1 MDVNEIRRNRATWI
15 GEMKALHDGAEGRD
29 LTDDEQ
35 RQYDELH
42 GKVKSADKQIKR
54 AEEVEALSADL
65 RSAPGTMPQAPAVL
79 PAKNRGDNELRLWE
93 RWLRTGDEGAA
104 RELRASNDTDM
115 NIGTAADGGYTV
127 PTGHYNQIIARRDE
141 MAIPMQVG
149 VTRITGNGTTINVP
163 VDAEADGEFV
173 STSEASAFD
182 RDAPALGT
190 VALTKVKYTKQI
202 QLSYELLEDEA
213 SNLLPF
219 VTNWVGRGLAK
230 TYNSL
235 FVTEA
240 LANGTASL
248 TFDSAT
254 TIGAAE
260 IPELYYKQASEY
272 ADGSVWVMNRTTE
285 GIIRGLTGNPFL
297 YVQTPAGNASRPEIW
312 GAPVFNTGKMS
323 AAAASV
329 KSVLFGNF
337 AYMGMYE
344 DPGLTF
350 MRDPYSLAY
359 QGQVRLL
366 YYFRID
372 FGVLQ
377 AEAIHYG
384 THPTA

>member
-35 RQYDELH
+35 RSYDELH

-173 STSEASAFD
+173 STNEASAFD

-248 TFDSAT
+248 TFDAAA

-260 IPELYYKQASEY
+260 IPELYYKQAAEY

-359 QGQVRLL
+359 LGQVRLL

>member
-1 MDVNEIRRNRATWI
+1 MDVNVIRRNRATWI

-29 LTDDEQ
+29 LNDDEQ
-35 RQYDELH
+35 RNYDELH
-42 GKVKSADKQIKR
+42 GKVRSADKQIKR

-65 RSAPGTMPQAPAVL
+65 RSQPGSVPESPAVI
-79 PAKNRGDNELRLWE
+79 PAKNRGDNEMRLWE
-93 RWLRTGDEGAA
+93 RWLRSGDEGAA

-115 NIGTAADGGYTV
+115 NVGTAADGGYAV

-163 VDAEADGEFV
+163 VDNEADGEFV
-173 STSEASAFD
+173 STAEANAFD
-182 RDAPALGT
+182 RDAPALNQ

-230 TYNSL
+230 TYNNL

-248 TFDSAT
+248 TFDAAA

-260 IPELYYKQASEY
+260 IPELYYKQAAEY

-297 YVQTPAGNASRPEIW
+297 YVQTPAGNATRPEIW
-312 GAPVFNTGKMS
+312 GAPVYNTSKMS

-344 DPGLTF
+344 DPGITF

-359 QGQVRLL
+359 LGQVRLL